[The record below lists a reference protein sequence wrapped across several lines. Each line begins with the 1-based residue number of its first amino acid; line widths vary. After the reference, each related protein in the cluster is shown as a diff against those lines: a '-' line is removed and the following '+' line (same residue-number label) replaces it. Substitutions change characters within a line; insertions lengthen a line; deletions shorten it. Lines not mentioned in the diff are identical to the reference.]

1 MLTKYLSDMMVKPHQ
16 SPVFDN
22 PANYELEYQD
32 VSFKASDGVTIR
44 GWLIDGGSEKII
56 IQSHFGV
63 QCSRS
68 GYCLEGKGFLKPWK
82 TDINFLRQAKQL
94 VVDMGYSVLMY
105 DMRNHGE
112 SDVGT
117 TPWITWGAEEAKD
130 IIAAVD
136 FVEAHPT
143 YKDAKIGL
151 LSICMEDAISTYA
164 FGMDNGLK
172 NRKNIKAMIA
182 VQPLQYQ
189 KFIDALGLPKFIQR
203 PVAKL
208 NQERTGVDMVEK
220 SFLPNVK
227 DIDVPTLIVQNSN
240 DPWTDMNFV
249 DSFYNQLT
257 VEKDVH
263 WADLEK
269 NRIAA
274 YDYIGQ
280 NPEGVYEW
288 FDKHM

>member
-1 MLTKYLSDMMVKPHQ
+1 
-16 SPVFDN
+16 
-22 PANYELEYQD
+22 
-32 VSFKASDGVTIR
+32 
-44 GWLIDGGSEKII
+44 
-56 IQSHFGV
+56 
-63 QCSRS
+63 
-68 GYCLEGKGFLKPWK
+68 
-82 TDINFLRQAKQL
+82 
-94 VVDMGYSVLMY
+94 MGYSVLMY

-112 SDVGT
+112 VMWEQHHGLHGVLKKPKTLSL
-117 TPWITWGAEEAKD
+117 
-130 IIAAVD
+130 AVD
-136 FVEAHPT
+136 YVEAHPT

-151 LSICMEDAISTYA
+151 LSICMGSAISTYA

-263 WADLEK
+263 WADLKK
-269 NRIAA
+269 NRIAELMIITA
-274 YDYIGQ
+274 Q
-280 NPEGVYEW
+280 SEPKE
-288 FDKHM
+288 FF

>member
-1 MLTKYLSDMMVKPHQ
+1 M
-16 SPVFDN
+16 
-22 PANYELEYQD
+22 
-32 VSFKASDGVTIR
+32 
-44 GWLIDGGSEKII
+44 
-56 IQSHFGV
+56 
-63 QCSRS
+63 
-68 GYCLEGKGFLKPWK
+68 KPWK
-82 TDINFLRQAKQL
+82 SDIPFLRQAKQL
-94 VVDMGYSVLMY
+94 VEMGYSVLMY

-136 FVEAHPT
+136 FVSAHPV
-143 YKDAKIGL
+143 YKTAKIGL
-151 LSICMEDAISTYA
+151 LSICMGSAISTYA
-164 FGMDNGLK
+164 FGMENGLK
-172 NRKNIKAMIA
+172 NRTNIKAMIA

-208 NQERTGVDMVEK
+208 NEDRTGIDMVTK
-220 SFLPNVK
+220 SFLPHVK

-249 DSFYNQLT
+249 NSFFDELT
-257 VEKDVH
+257 VEKDIH
-263 WADLEK
+263 WADLAK
-269 NRIAA
+269 NRFAA

-280 NPEGVYEW
+280 NPKGLYEW

>member
-1 MLTKYLSDMMVKPHQ
+1 MMVKPHQ

-22 PANYELEYQD
+22 PENYALKYED
-32 VSFKASDGVTIR
+32 VAFKASDGVTIR
-44 GWLIDGGSEKII
+44 GWLIDGGNDKII

-68 GYCLEGKGFLKPWK
+68 GYCLEGKGLFKPWK
-82 TDINFLRQAKQL
+82 SDISFLRQAKQL
-94 VVDMGYSVLMY
+94 VNMGYSVLMY

-112 SDVGT
+112 SDIGT

-136 FVEAHPT
+136 FVESHPI
-143 YKDAKIGL
+143 YKDAEIGL
-151 LSICMEDAISTYA
+151 LSICMGSAISTYA
-164 FGMDNGLK
+164 FGMENGLA

-208 NQERTGVDMVEK
+208 NQKRTGVDMVEK

-257 VEKDVH
+257 VEKDIH

-288 FDKHM
+288 FDKYM

>member
-1 MLTKYLSDMMVKPHQ
+1 MLTRYLSDMMVKPHQ

-22 PANYELEYQD
+22 PENYALKYED
-32 VSFKASDGVTIR
+32 VAFEASDGVTIR
-44 GWLIDGGSEKII
+44 GWLIDGGNDKII

-82 TDINFLRQAKQL
+82 SDISFLRQAKQL
-94 VVDMGYSVLMY
+94 VNMGYSVLMY

-112 SDVGT
+112 SDIGT

-136 FVEAHPT
+136 FVESHPV
-143 YKDAKIGL
+143 YRDAEIGL
-151 LSICMEDAISTYA
+151 LSICMGSAISTYA
-164 FGMDNGLK
+164 FGMENGLK

-203 PVAKL
+203 PVAQLK
-208 NQERTGVDMVEK
+208 
-220 SFLPNVK
+220 K
-227 DIDVPTLIVQNSN
+227 DFS
-240 DPWTDMNFV
+240 
-249 DSFYNQLT
+249 
-257 VEKDVH
+257 
-263 WADLEK
+263 
-269 NRIAA
+269 R
-274 YDYIGQ
+274 
-280 NPEGVYEW
+280 
-288 FDKHM
+288 

>member
-22 PANYELEYQD
+22 PENYELEYQD

-44 GWLIDGGSEKII
+44 GWLIEGGSDKII

-82 TDINFLRQAKQL
+82 TDISFLRQAKQL
-94 VVDMGYSVLMY
+94 VDMGYSVLMY

-136 FVEAHPT
+136 YVEAHPT

-151 LSICMEDAISTYA
+151 LSICMGSAISTYA

-288 FDKHM
+288 FDKYM

>member
-1 MLTKYLSDMMVKPHQ
+1 
-16 SPVFDN
+16 
-22 PANYELEYQD
+22 
-32 VSFKASDGVTIR
+32 
-44 GWLIDGGSEKII
+44 
-56 IQSHFGV
+56 
-63 QCSRS
+63 
-68 GYCLEGKGFLKPWK
+68 
-82 TDINFLRQAKQL
+82 
-94 VVDMGYSVLMY
+94 
-105 DMRNHGE
+105 
-112 SDVGT
+112 
-117 TPWITWGAEEAKD
+117 
-130 IIAAVD
+130 
-136 FVEAHPT
+136 
-143 YKDAKIGL
+143 
-151 LSICMEDAISTYA
+151 
-164 FGMDNGLK
+164 
-172 NRKNIKAMIA
+172 MIA

-280 NPEGVYEW
+280 NSSGCL
-288 FDKHM
+288 

>member
-1 MLTKYLSDMMVKPHQ
+1 M
-16 SPVFDN
+16 
-22 PANYELEYQD
+22 
-32 VSFKASDGVTIR
+32 
-44 GWLIDGGSEKII
+44 
-56 IQSHFGV
+56 
-63 QCSRS
+63 
-68 GYCLEGKGFLKPWK
+68 KPWK
-82 TDINFLRQAKQL
+82 TDISFLRQAKQL
-94 VVDMGYSVLMY
+94 VDMGYSVLMY

-136 FVEAHPT
+136 YVETHPT

-151 LSICMEDAISTYA
+151 LSICMGSAISTYA

-208 NQERTGVDMVEK
+208 NQQRTGVDMVEK
-220 SFLPNVK
+220 SFLPN
-227 DIDVPTLIVQNSN
+227 
-240 DPWTDMNFV
+240 M
-249 DSFYNQLT
+249 
-257 VEKDVH
+257 
-263 WADLEK
+263 
-269 NRIAA
+269 RILMC
-274 YDYIGQ
+274 Q
-280 NPEGVYEW
+280 P
-288 FDKHM
+288 

>member
-1 MLTKYLSDMMVKPHQ
+1 MLTTYLSDMMVRPHQ
-16 SPVFDN
+16 SPVFDD
-22 PANYELEYQD
+22 PTDYQLSYVD
-32 VSFKASDGVTIR
+32 VSFEASDGVTIR
-44 GWLIDGGSEKII
+44 GWLIDGGSDRII

-63 QCSRS
+63 QCSRA
-68 GYCLEGKGFLKPWK
+68 GYCLEGKGFMKPWK
-82 TDINFLRQAKQL
+82 SDIPFLRQAKQL
-94 VVDMGYSVLMY
+94 VEMGYSVLMY

-136 FVEAHPT
+136 FVAAHPV
-143 YKDAKIGL
+143 YKTSKIGL
-151 LSICMEDAISTYA
+151 LSICMGSAISTYA
-164 FGMDNGLK
+164 FGMEDGLK
-172 NRKNIKAMIA
+172 NRTNIKAMIA

-208 NQERTGVDMVEK
+208 NEDRTGIDMVTK
-220 SFLPNVK
+220 SFLPHVK

-249 DSFYNQLT
+249 NSFFDELT
-257 VEKDVH
+257 VEKDIH
-263 WADLEK
+263 WADLAK
-269 NRIAA
+269 NRFAA

-280 NPEGVYEW
+280 NPKGLYEW

>member
-44 GWLIDGGSEKII
+44 GWLIDGGRDKII

-82 TDINFLRQAKQL
+82 TDISFLRQAKQL
-94 VVDMGYSVLMY
+94 VDMGYSVLMY

-136 FVEAHPT
+136 YVEAHPT

-151 LSICMEDAISTYA
+151 LSICMGSAISTYA

-288 FDKHM
+288 FDKYM

>member
-1 MLTKYLSDMMVKPHQ
+1 MLTAYLSDMMVRPHQ
-16 SPVFDN
+16 SPVFDD
-22 PANYELEYQD
+22 PTDYQLSYED
-32 VSFKASDGVTIR
+32 VSFEASDGVTIR
-44 GWLIDGGSEKII
+44 GWLIDGGSDRII
-56 IQSHFGV
+56 IQSHFRV
-63 QCSRS
+63 QCSRA
-68 GYCLEGKGFLKPWK
+68 GYCLEGKGFMKPWK
-82 TDINFLRQAKQL
+82 SDIPFLRQAKQL
-94 VVDMGYSVLMY
+94 VEMGYSVLMY

-136 FVEAHPT
+136 FVSAHPV
-143 YKDAKIGL
+143 YKTAKIGL
-151 LSICMEDAISTYA
+151 LSICMGSAISTYA
-164 FGMDNGLK
+164 FGMEDGLK
-172 NRKNIKAMIA
+172 NRTNIKAMIA

-208 NQERTGVDMVEK
+208 NEDRTGIDMVTK
-220 SFLPNVK
+220 SFLPHVQ
-227 DIDVPTLIVQNSN
+227 DIDAPTLIVQNSN

-249 DSFYNQLT
+249 NSFFDELT
-257 VEKDVH
+257 VEKDIH
-263 WADLEK
+263 WADLAK
-269 NRIAA
+269 NRFAA

-280 NPEGVYEW
+280 NPKGLYEW

>member
-1 MLTKYLSDMMVKPHQ
+1 MLTRYLSDMMVKPHQ

-22 PANYELEYQD
+22 PENYALKHED
-32 VSFKASDGVTIR
+32 VAFEASDGVTIR
-44 GWLIDGGSEKII
+44 GWLIDGGNDKII

-82 TDINFLRQAKQL
+82 SDISFLRQAKQL
-94 VVDMGYSVLMY
+94 VNMGYSVLMY

-112 SDVGT
+112 SDIGT

-136 FVEAHPT
+136 FVESHPV
-143 YKDAKIGL
+143 YKDAEIGL
-151 LSICMEDAISTYA
+151 LSICMGSAISTYA
-164 FGMDNGLK
+164 FGMENGLK

-257 VEKDVH
+257 VEKDIH

-288 FDKHM
+288 FDKFM

>member
-1 MLTKYLSDMMVKPHQ
+1 MLTRYLSDMMVKPHQ

-22 PANYELEYQD
+22 PENYALKYED
-32 VSFKASDGVTIR
+32 VAFEASDGVTIR
-44 GWLIDGGSEKII
+44 GWLIDGGNDKII

-68 GYCLEGKGFLKPWK
+68 GYCLEGKGFLKPWES
-82 TDINFLRQAKQL
+82 DISFLRQAKQL
-94 VVDMGYSVLMY
+94 VNMGYSVLMY

-112 SDVGT
+112 SDIGT

-136 FVEAHPT
+136 FVESHPV
-143 YKDAKIGL
+143 YRDAEIGL
-151 LSICMEDAISTYA
+151 LSICMGSAISTYA
-164 FGMDNGLK
+164 FGMENGLK

-257 VEKDVH
+257 VEKDIH
-263 WADLEK
+263 WADLAK

-288 FDKHM
+288 FDKYM

>member
-1 MLTKYLSDMMVKPHQ
+1 MLTRYLSDMMVKPHQ

-22 PANYELEYQD
+22 PENYALKYED
-32 VSFKASDGVTIR
+32 VAFEASDGVTIR
-44 GWLIDGGSEKII
+44 GWLIDGGNDKII

-82 TDINFLRQAKQL
+82 SDISFLRQAKQL
-94 VVDMGYSVLMY
+94 VNMGYSVLMY

-112 SDVGT
+112 SDIGT

-136 FVEAHPT
+136 FVESHPV
-143 YKDAKIGL
+143 YKDAEIGL
-151 LSICMEDAISTYA
+151 LSICMGSAISTYA
-164 FGMDNGLK
+164 FGMENGLK

-257 VEKDVH
+257 VEKDIH
-263 WADLEK
+263 WADLAK

-280 NPEGVYEW
+280 NPKGVYEW
-288 FDKHM
+288 FDKFM

>member
-22 PANYELEYQD
+22 PENYNLDYED

-44 GWLIDGGSEKII
+44 GWLINGGSDKIV

-68 GYCLEGKGFLKPWK
+68 GYCTKGKGFLKPWK
-82 TDINFLRQAKQL
+82 SDISFLRQAKQL
-94 VVDMGYSVLMY
+94 VDMGYSVLMY

-136 FVEAHPT
+136 YVEAHPI

-151 LSICMEDAISTYA
+151 LSICMGSAISTYA

-257 VEKDVH
+257 VEKDIH

-288 FDKHM
+288 FDKHL

>member
-44 GWLIDGGSEKII
+44 GWLIDGGSDKII

-68 GYCLEGKGFLKPWK
+68 GYCIEGKGLLKPWK
-82 TDINFLRQAKQL
+82 SDISFLRQAKQL
-94 VVDMGYSVLMY
+94 VDMGYSVLMY

-136 FVEAHPT
+136 FVEAHPI
-143 YKDAKIGL
+143 YKDSKIGL
-151 LSICMEDAISTYA
+151 LSICMGSAISTYA

-288 FDKHM
+288 FDKYM

>member
-1 MLTKYLSDMMVKPHQ
+1 MLTTYLSDMMVRPHQ
-16 SPVFDN
+16 SPVFDD
-22 PANYELEYQD
+22 PTDYQLSYED
-32 VSFKASDGVTIR
+32 VSFEASDGVTIR
-44 GWLIDGGSEKII
+44 GWLIDGGSDRII

-63 QCSRS
+63 QCSRA
-68 GYCLEGKGFLKPWK
+68 GYCLERKGFMKPWK
-82 TDINFLRQAKQL
+82 SDIPFLRQAKQL
-94 VVDMGYSVLMY
+94 VEMGYSVLMY

-136 FVEAHPT
+136 FVSAHPV
-143 YKDAKIGL
+143 YKTAKIGL
-151 LSICMEDAISTYA
+151 LSICMGSAISTYA
-164 FGMDNGLK
+164 FGMENGLK
-172 NRKNIKAMIA
+172 NRTNIKAMIA

-208 NQERTGVDMVEK
+208 NEDRTGIDMVTK
-220 SFLPNVK
+220 SFLPHVK

-249 DSFYNQLT
+249 NSFFDELT
-257 VEKDVH
+257 VEKDIH
-263 WADLEK
+263 WADLAK
-269 NRIAA
+269 NRFAA

-280 NPEGVYEW
+280 NPKGLYEW

>member
-1 MLTKYLSDMMVKPHQ
+1 MLTRYLSDMMVKPHH

-22 PANYELEYQD
+22 PENYALKYED
-32 VSFKASDGVTIR
+32 VAFEASDGVTIR
-44 GWLIDGGSEKII
+44 GWLIDGGNDKII

-82 TDINFLRQAKQL
+82 SDISFLRQAKQL
-94 VVDMGYSVLMY
+94 VNMGYSVLMY

-112 SDVGT
+112 SDIGT

-136 FVEAHPT
+136 FVESHPV
-143 YKDAKIGL
+143 YKDAEIGL
-151 LSICMEDAISTYA
+151 LSICMGSAISTYA
-164 FGMDNGLK
+164 FGMENGLK

-249 DSFYNQLT
+249 DSFYNQLI
-257 VEKDVH
+257 VEKDIH
-263 WADLEK
+263 WADLAK

-288 FDKHM
+288 FDKFM

>member
-1 MLTKYLSDMMVKPHQ
+1 MLTTYLPDMMVRPHQ
-16 SPVFDN
+16 SPVFDD
-22 PANYELEYQD
+22 PTQYQLSYED
-32 VSFKASDGVTIR
+32 VSFKTSDGVTIR
-44 GWLIDGGSEKII
+44 GWLIDGGSDRII

-63 QCSRS
+63 QCSRA

-82 TDINFLRQAKQL
+82 RDIPFLRQAKQL
-94 VVDMGYSVLMY
+94 VEMGYSVLMY

-136 FVEAHPT
+136 FVATHPV
-143 YKDAKIGL
+143 YKTAKIGL
-151 LSICMEDAISTYA
+151 LSICMGSAISTYA
-164 FGMDNGLK
+164 FGMENGLK
-172 NRKNIKAMIA
+172 NRTNIKAMIA

-208 NQERTGVDMVEK
+208 NEKRTGIDMVTK
-220 SFLPNVK
+220 SFLPHVK

-249 DSFYNQLT
+249 NSFFDELT
-257 VEKDVH
+257 VEKDIH
-263 WADLEK
+263 WADLAK
-269 NRIAA
+269 NRLAA

-280 NPEGVYEW
+280 HPTGLYEW
-288 FDKHM
+288 FYKNM

>member
-22 PANYELEYQD
+22 PTNYALEYED

-44 GWLIDGGSEKII
+44 GWLINGGSDKII

-68 GYCLEGKGFLKPWK
+68 GYCIADKGFLKPWK
-82 TDINFLRQAKQL
+82 SDISFLRQAKQL
-94 VVDMGYSVLMY
+94 VAMGYSVLMY

-130 IIAAVD
+130 IIAAVN
-136 FVEAHPT
+136 FVESHPT

-151 LSICMEDAISTYA
+151 LSICMGSAISTYA
-164 FGMDNGLK
+164 FGMDDGLK
-172 NRKNIKAMIA
+172 NRKSIKAMIA

-263 WADLEK
+263 WADLAK

-288 FDKHM
+288 FDKYM